1 MLKNMKVTPLAEES
15 FGVRSM
21 CTLVETEDTTILLD
35 ASAALAPK
43 RQGYPPHPKEY
54 QALAKGREKINEAA
68 KRAEIVTI
76 SHYHFDHHTPSYTDW
91 LTNWSSAEAAEQ
103 IYCQKIVLAKSY
115 RSMVNASQRRRGWMF
130 HKNGGQCARQFEFA
144 DGRVF
149 EFGAT
154 RICFSEP
161 VFHGS
166 KDSDLGWL
174 IMATVEVRDER
185 FVFASD
191 VQGPM
196 YTPTLEKI
204 LENHPQL
211 VFVGGPPTYLSGFRV
226 KEEDIEKG
234 LQNLKMLA
242 ENVPLTIL
250 AHHLLRDEQWRSH
263 AEPIFDAASDVG
275 NRAVTAAEYVGK
287 EIDCLEY
294 KRGQL
299 FEFDPPSPEFRAWM
313 SLPLQERKL
322 TMPPI

>member
-1 MLKNMKVTPLAEES
+1 
-15 FGVRSM
+15 M

-54 QALAKGREKINEAA
+54 RALAKCRERISAA
-68 KRAEIVTI
+68 AERAEIVTI

-91 LTNWSSAEAAEQ
+91 FTNWSSAEAAEQ
-103 IYCQKIVLAKSY
+103 IYGQKIVLAKSY
-115 RSMVNASQRRRGWMF
+115 RSKVNASQRRRGWMF
-130 HKNGGQCARQFEFA
+130 HKNGGDCARRFEFA

-174 IMATVEVRDER
+174 IMATVEVGDER

-196 YTPTLEKI
+196 CTPTLEKI
-204 LENHPQL
+204 LENRPQL
-211 VFVGGPPTYLSGFRV
+211 VFVGGPPTYLTGFRV

-234 LQNLKMLA
+234 LQNLRTLA

-250 AHHLLRDEQWRSH
+250 GHHLLRDEQWRSH
-263 AEPIFDAASDVG
+263 AERIFDAADDAG
-275 NRAVTAAEYVGK
+275 NRVVTAAEYVGK
-287 EIDCLEY
+287 ENNCLEY
-294 KRGQL
+294 RRRQL
-299 FEFDPPSPEFRAWM
+299 FEFEPPSPEFRAWM
-313 SLPLQERKL
+313 GLPLHERRL